1 MPILMD
7 DDKLLLIRNYDL
19 WANLTDDE
27 YEELDLI
34 HNFKVARQGEYIY
47 FEKQFLGKL
56 YFLKEGF
63 IRIGYIDENGNEVI
77 REILQKGEVFGQFT
91 LIKNNLRGEFAKAY
105 KSDVSLCAF
114 DIEDF
119 EKILARKPEIAIH
132 YSKQIGQKL
141 RNTENRVLDLLHK
154 DVRSRLLSYLYQLA
168 LQNGYNGNDHS
179 FSIDNF
185 LTHDD
190 IARLIGSS
198 RQSVTTL
205 INDCE
210 KEGLLSFT
218 RQEIILH
225 DVKKI
230 SNALNVL

>member
-1 MPILMD
+1 MSI
-7 DDKLLLIRNYDL
+7 DKLFLIRNYDL
-19 WANLTDDE
+19 WAHLTDEE
-27 YEELDLI
+27 YEELGLI
-34 HNFKVARQGEYIY
+34 HNFIEARKGDFIY
-47 FEKQFLGKL
+47 FEKQYLDKL
-56 YFLKEGF
+56 FFLKDGF

-91 LIKNNLRGEFAKAY
+91 LSRNNLNGEFAQVY
-105 KSDVSLCAF
+105 RSDVSLCAF
-114 DIEDF
+114 RIEDF

-132 YSKQIGQKL
+132 YSRQIGHKL
-141 RNTENRVLDLLHK
+141 RNTENRILDLLHK
-154 DVRSRLLSYLYQLA
+154 DVRSRLLSYMYRLA
-168 LQNGYNGNDHS
+168 LQNGYNGVDPS

-205 INDCE
+205 INDFE
-210 KEGLLSFT
+210 KEGLLTFT
-218 RQEIILH
+218 RQLILLP

-230 SNALNVL
+230 VKALNVF

>member
-7 DDKLLLIRNYDL
+7 DEKLLLIRNYDL

-56 YFLKEGF
+56 YFLKDGF

-114 DIEDF
+114 EIEDF
-119 EKILARKPEIAIH
+119 ERILARKPEIAIH
-132 YSKQIGQKL
+132 FSKLIGQKL

-154 DVRSRLLSYLYQLA
+154 DVRSRLLSYMYQLA
-168 LQNGYNGNDHS
+168 VQNGYNGNDHS

-185 LTHDD
+185 LTHED

-205 INDCE
+205 INDYE

-218 RQEIILH
+218 RQQIILH

-230 SNALNVL
+230 SNTLNVL